1 MKIRIGGR
9 GSSLRDAS
17 EILRTSREDFDG
29 LRVPTMSALPVHRI
43 SMDTPYPIGPVNCYL
58 IKAEPITLVDAG
70 INTPQAQ
77 NALAL
82 GLDEAGVFA
91 ESIERILITHAH
103 PDHYGLVSF
112 LQERS
117 GATVYFPRRE
127 IARVRD
133 KQMLFEVGRL
143 LLEAGMPLELLFKMD
158 QQRKAGPKPGIDHDE
173 VVPIDEGDTFAFA
186 DFTLMTLHMPGH
198 TGGHVVFHEPQS
210 ATLFAGDQLLPDVS
224 PNPLLEPSLDE
235 PGERRRSLKE
245 YLASLERMETLG
257 LHLAY
262 PGHGGPVHDPDEL
275 IRSTIEHHLKRKVQ
289 VAGYLTAVPKTV
301 YSIASEVYPNVRD
314 YDIFLAVSEVVAHLD
329 LVVEDGDAVLETGED
344 GVALYRSASR

>member
-1 MKIRIGGR
+1 MDQ
-9 GSSLRDAS
+9 LH
-17 EILRTSREDFDG
+17 
-29 LRVPTMSALPVHRI
+29 VHRI
-43 SMDTPYPIGPVNCYL
+43 TMPTPYAVGPVNAYL
-58 IKAEPITLVDAG
+58 INAEPVTLVDAG

-77 NALAL
+77 NALLL
-82 GLDEAGVFA
+82 GLEEAVVFP
-91 ESIERILITHAH
+91 ESIQRILITHAH
-103 PDHYGLVSF
+103 PDHYGLVGF

-133 KQMLFEVGRL
+133 KQMLFEVGKL

-173 VVPIDEGDTFAFA
+173 VVPIDEGEIFEFA
-186 DFTLMTLHMPGH
+186 DFQLTTLHMPGH
-198 TGGHVVFHEPQS
+198 TGGHVVFHDPES
-210 ATLFAGDQLLPDVS
+210 HTLFAGDQLLPEVS

-257 LHLAY
+257 LRLAY
-262 PGHGGPVHDPDEL
+262 PGHGDPITDPNEL

-289 VAGYLTAVPKTV
+289 VAGYLTDEPKTV
-301 YSIASEVYPNVRD
+301 YAIAAEVYPHVRD
-314 YDIFLAVSEVVAHLD
+314 YDVFLAVSEVVAHLD
-329 LVVEDGDAVLETGED
+329 LVVEDGEASVETGED
-344 GVALYRSASR
+344 GVIFYRASSR

>member
-1 MKIRIGGR
+1 M
-9 GSSLRDAS
+9 
-17 EILRTSREDFDG
+17 
-29 LRVPTMSALPVHRI
+29 P
-43 SMDTPYPIGPVNCYL
+43 TPYAVGPVNCYL
-58 IKAEPITLVDAG
+58 INADPVTLVDAG

-77 NALAL
+77 NALLL
-82 GLDEAGVFA
+82 GLEEAGVFPEA
-91 ESIERILITHAH
+91 IQQILITHAH
-103 PDHYGLVSF
+103 PDHYGLVGF

-173 VVPIDEGDTFAFA
+173 VVPIDEGHTFEFA
-186 DFTLMTLHMPGH
+186 DFSLTTLHMPGH
-198 TGGHVVFHEPQS
+198 TGGHVVFHEPES
-210 ATLFAGDQLLPDVS
+210 HTLFAGDQLLPGVS

-257 LHLAY
+257 LQLAY
-262 PGHGGPVHDPDEL
+262 PGHGDPVTDPNEL

-289 VAGYLTAVPKTV
+289 VAGYLSDEPKTV
-301 YSIASEVYPNVRD
+301 YAIAGEVYPDVRG
-314 YDIFLAVSEVVAHLD
+314 YDVFLAVSEVVAHLD
-329 LVVEDGDAVLETGED
+329 LVVEDGDAALETGPD
-344 GVALYRSASR
+344 GVALYRAVSG